1 MRGRGNTR
9 LEGMAKGPGLPHRAM
24 REWKEKMSSQ
34 STVSIGG
41 TKFRKELDREAVG
54 LALNGEWER
63 AAEVNRAILE
73 SFADDVEV
81 MNRLTKALMELG
93 SYDEANTV
101 LDRVGQI
108 APYNNIARKN
118 RARLDQ
124 MRTTSASATTRHARR
139 AAGAPQLFI
148 GDSGKSASA
157 TLRHAPRNLSPALVS
172 PGAPVQLVIEH
183 HGIGVYTDDGEYL
196 GQVEPRLGHRL
207 TRLIEGGNTYEAAII
222 GAGSEGISIM
232 IHETSRHRS
241 LQHIASFPNHAA
253 HLPARSRND
262 MEEDSEDADAAS
274 DDPDGDD
281 EAVIDEDELQAAWS
295 ENE

>member
-1 MRGRGNTR
+1 
-9 LEGMAKGPGLPHRAM
+9 M
-24 REWKEKMSSQ
+24 REWKEKMNSETTAS
-34 STVSIGG
+34 VVGAKI
-41 TKFRKELDREAVG
+41 RKDLDREAVG
-54 LALNGEWER
+54 LAMKGEWER

-73 SFADDVEV
+73 LFTDDVEA

-101 LDRVGQI
+101 LDRVCQI

-124 MRTTSASATTRHARR
+124 MRASASATTRHARR

-157 TLRHAPRNLSPALVS
+157 SLRHTPRNLSPAVIS

-262 MEEDSEDADAAS
+262 VEDDPENAGAGD

-281 EAVIDEDELQAAWS
+281 EGVIDEEELQAAWS

>member
-1 MRGRGNTR
+1 MN
-9 LEGMAKGPGLPHRAM
+9 A
-24 REWKEKMSSQ
+24 Q
-34 STVSIGG
+34 STAAVGG
-41 TKFRKELDREAVG
+41 AKFRKDLDREAVG
-54 LALNGEWER
+54 LAMKGEWER

-73 SFADDVEV
+73 LSSDDVEA

-101 LDRVGQI
+101 VDRVRQL

-124 MRTTSASATTRHARR
+124 MRTGAAATTRHARR

-148 GDSGKSASA
+148 GDSGKSAST
-157 TLRHAPRNLSPALVS
+157 TLRHTPRNLSPALIS

-183 HGIGVYTDDGEYL
+183 HGISVYSDDGEYL
-196 GQVEPRLGHRL
+196 GQVDPRLGHRL
-207 TRLIEGGNTYEAAII
+207 GRLIEGGNTYEAAVI
-222 GAGSEGISIM
+222 GASAEGISIM

-241 LQHIASFPNHAA
+241 LQNVASFPNHAA
-253 HLPARSRND
+253 MNTQPRLNRSGD
-262 MEEDSEDADAAS
+262 VEDAVS
-274 DDPDGDD
+274 PDD
-281 EAVIDEDELQAAWS
+281 ELDDDEEGVIDEDELQAAWN

>member
-1 MRGRGNTR
+1 MTVSVGWQ
-9 LEGMAKGPGLPHRAM
+9 KGPGLPHRAM
-24 REWKEKMSSQ
+24 REWKEKMNSETTAS
-34 STVSIGG
+34 VGG
-41 TKFRKELDREAVG
+41 AKFRKDLDREAVG
-54 LALNGEWER
+54 LAMKGEWER

-73 SFADDVEV
+73 LFTDDVEA

-93 SYDEANTV
+93 SYDEANTI
-101 LDRVGQI
+101 LDRVCQI

-124 MRTTSASATTRHARR
+124 MRTSASATTRHARR

-157 TLRHAPRNLSPALVS
+157 SLRHTPRNLSPAVIS

-222 GAGSEGISIM
+222 GVGSEGISIM

-262 MEEDSEDADAAS
+262 VEEDPENAGMSD

-281 EAVIDEDELQAAWS
+281 EGVIDEEELQAAWS